1 MAGQSYAPE
10 AVQSFV
16 IGNLRRNFAALA
28 LDFGFFGLGVSIS
41 STATVLPALAERLGA
56 SNLAIAAI
64 PTLILL
70 GRALP
75 ALFSA
80 RLIEPLPRKLPFVL
94 TYTVWERVPW
104 LVLALA
110 VFAFGPSN
118 PELVLALLII
128 TLAGVAVV
136 GGSLS
141 PAWVEVVGK
150 VIPTPYRGRFF
161 AVGSAFS
168 TGLGLLGAL
177 ASGYFLREHPFPLGY
192 SLCLA
197 ATFVCLL
204 ISYAAMVA
212 AREPAVETTRSRL
225 EMRAHLERLPRILQ
239 ANPSYRWYLVARAL
253 TVSGMMAVAFYTIHA
268 LRSLGAEEWN
278 VAGFTFALLAAQ
290 AGGGILLGV
299 LADRAGHRVSLLLGA
314 VAATFANVLALSI
327 GDLTVYHGV
336 FLLLGL
342 SMAST
347 TVSSL
352 TFVLELAEGE
362 DRPTYVG
369 LATTA
374 QGPFALAGPPIAA
387 TLAAWQGLDAV
398 FAASGLM
405 GIAAAAIYLVKVDEP
420 RRRKKQDGQDR
431 L

>member
-1 MAGQSYAPE
+1 MAGQSYTSNHAE
-10 AVQSFV
+10 SFV
-16 IGNLRRNFAALA
+16 AGNLRRNFAALA
-28 LDFGFFGLGVSIS
+28 LDFGFFGLGMSIS

-56 SNLAIAAI
+56 SNLVIAAI

-94 TYTVWERVPW
+94 TYTVWERIPW
-104 LVLALA
+104 LALA
-110 VFAFGPSN
+110 LTVFALGPSN
-118 PELVLALLII
+118 PELVLALLVII
-128 TLAGVAVV
+128 LAGVAVV

-177 ASGYFLREHPFPLGY
+177 ASGYFLREHPFPSGY
-192 SLCLA
+192 ALCLG

-204 ISYAAMVA
+204 ISYAAMAA
-212 AREPAVETTRSRL
+212 AREPAAETTRSRL
-225 EMRAHLERLPRILQ
+225 DMRAHLEQLPRILKR
-239 ANPSYRWYLVARAL
+239 NPSYSWYLIARAL
-253 TVSGMMAVAFYTIHA
+253 TVAGMMAVAFYTVHA
-268 LRSLGAEEWN
+268 LRSLGAEEWR

-290 AGGGILLGV
+290 AGGGIALGL

-314 VAATFANVLALSI
+314 VSATCANILALSTS
-327 GDLTVYHGV
+327 DLALYHGV

-342 SMAST
+342 SLAST

-362 DRPTYVG
+362 NRPTYVG

-374 QGPFALAGPPIAA
+374 QGPFALAGPPVAA
-387 TLAAWQGLDAV
+387 LLAAWQGLGAV
-398 FAASGLM
+398 FVAAGLM
-405 GIAAAAIYLVKVDEP
+405 SFAAAAIYLVKVEEP
-420 RRRKKQDGQDR
+420 RRGKKQDV
-431 L
+431 